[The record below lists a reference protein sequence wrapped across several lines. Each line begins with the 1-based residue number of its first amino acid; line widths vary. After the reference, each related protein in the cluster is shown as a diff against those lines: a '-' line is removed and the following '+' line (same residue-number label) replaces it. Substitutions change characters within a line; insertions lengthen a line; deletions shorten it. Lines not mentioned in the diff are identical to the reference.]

1 MKGIIMQVMHRLV
14 CLLVKVFADVYRQ
27 SDNERMGGQNTW
39 RGKQPAEF
47 KLVPGIYR
55 ISVLDSS
62 LTPNQ
67 KQEIRDIEIV
77 SGQTVEK
84 TVAF

>member
-1 MKGIIMQVMHRLV
+1 MNGVIMQVMHRLIR
-14 CLLVKVFADVYRQ
+14 LLVKVFADVYRQ

-39 RGKQPAEF
+39 YRKQPAEF

-62 LTPNQ
+62 VTPNQ
-67 KQEIRDIEIV
+67 KQEILDIEIV

>member
-1 MKGIIMQVMHRLV
+1 LTI
-14 CLLVKVFADVYRQ
+14 
-27 SDNERMGGQNTW
+27 
-39 RGKQPAEF
+39 
-47 KLVPGIYR
+47 
-55 ISVLDSS
+55 DSS

-84 TVAF
+84 TLTFGGAGILRITAVKEGQSFEAVV

>member
-1 MKGIIMQVMHRLV
+1 
-14 CLLVKVFADVYRQ
+14 
-27 SDNERMGGQNTW
+27 MGGQNTW

-62 LTPNQ
+62 VTPNQ

-84 TVAF
+84 TSDCGENGCVLKKETGRNILEDVNIKLLPG

>member
-1 MKGIIMQVMHRLV
+1 MQVMHRLIR
-14 CLLVKVFADVYRQ
+14 LLVKVFADVYRQ
-27 SDNERMGGQNTW
+27 SDNERMGGQQNTW
-39 RGKQPAEF
+39 HGKQPAEF